1 MKTAKDPRHIKR
13 IKTVKALFA
22 ESFAPQKTLPNL
34 AKKVLSQKN
43 KIDKKIQEAA
53 PVWPVDKLNKI
64 DLAMLR
70 LAIFELENTKT
81 PPKVVID
88 EAVEI
93 AKEFGSESSPSF
105 VNGVLGTIYKDRVE
119 VKPKKKTKTA
129 KDITQEIITIL
140 AEHIG
145 TDEEELSSEDRFQN
159 DIHMSATDL
168 ADFVEKLNTAGFD
181 TTKLDLPE
189 IESIGDL
196 IENIISQEELN

>member
-1 MKTAKDPRHIKR
+1 MKTAKDPRHLKR

-22 ESFAPQKTLPNL
+22 QSFAPQDDLPSL
-34 AKKVLSQKN
+34 AKKVLSEKN

-105 VNGVLGTIYKDRVE
+105 VNGVLGTIYKDKVE
-119 VKPKKKTKTA
+119 IKTKKA
-129 KDITQEIITIL
+129 IKKNK
-140 AEHIG
+140 
-145 TDEEELSSEDRFQN
+145 N
-159 DIHMSATDL
+159 D
-168 ADFVEKLNTAGFD
+168 
-181 TTKLDLPE
+181 
-189 IESIGDL
+189 
-196 IENIISQEELN
+196 